1 MFSINDFDKKFEARR
16 KKIKMFFITSF
27 TLIFLGIIVQIAFV
41 YWGYSTIQNNGG
53 VQKTLTDI
61 VRTVKQIDKDSD
73 IKQ

>member
-27 TLIFLGIIVQIAFV
+27 TLIILGIIVQIAFA
-41 YWGYSTIQNNGG
+41 YWGYNAIQNNGG

>member
-27 TLIFLGIIVQIAFV
+27 TLIILGIIVQIAFV
-41 YWGYSTIQNNGG
+41 YWGYNTIQNNGG

-73 IKQ
+73 LKQ

>member
-41 YWGYSTIQNNGG
+41 YWGYNTIQNNGG

-73 IKQ
+73 LKQ

>member
-41 YWGYSTIQNNGG
+41 YWGYNTIQNNGG

-61 VRTVKQIDKDSD
+61 VRTVKQIDRDSD

>member
-1 MFSINDFDKKFEARR
+1 MFSSNDFDKKFEARR
-16 KKIKMFFITSF
+16 KKIKMFFIASF
-27 TLIFLGIIVQIAFV
+27 TMIILGIIVQIAFV

>member
-27 TLIFLGIIVQIAFV
+27 TLIILGIIVQIAFV
-41 YWGYSTIQNNGG
+41 YWGYNTIQNNGG

>member
-1 MFSINDFDKKFEARR
+1 MFSSNDFDKKFEARR

-27 TLIFLGIIVQIAFV
+27 TMIILGIIVQMAFV

-61 VRTVKQIDKDSD
+61 VRTIKQIDKDSD